1 MKKLLL
7 PAFLFLCLV
16 SQGQYYYKD
25 IVGTR
30 ESSDLIKSYKA
41 NNIVRVVVNSYDAT
55 DTRNE
60 DFFVEQRFDPSERK
74 LRTITRSQATNES
87 VLISFSDAEG
97 RIVRTIDSSEA
108 LTSTTDYAYD
118 AAGKLLRVTST
129 TTDTSKTLNETE
141 SHLWE
146 YRNNQVHRMLRIKN
160 SRDTMFVSFKLDE
173 NGNVVEEQATRLG
186 KQSDPV
192 YYYYDASNRL
202 TDIVRF
208 NNKAKRLL
216 PEYMFEYAPG
226 NQVIQKITVP
236 ANGSDYLIWRYLYD
250 ARGLK
255 VKEAIYDKYKTLT
268 GKIEYKYEQGS

>member
-1 MKKLLL
+1 
-7 PAFLFLCLV
+7 
-16 SQGQYYYKD
+16 
-25 IVGTR
+25 
-30 ESSDLIKSYKA
+30 
-41 NNIVRVVVNSYDAT
+41 
-55 DTRNE
+55 
-60 DFFVEQRFDPSERK
+60 
-74 LRTITRSQATNES
+74 
-87 VLISFSDAEG
+87 
-97 RIVRTIDSSEA
+97 
-108 LTSTTDYAYD
+108 
-118 AAGKLLRVTST
+118 
-129 TTDTSKTLNETE
+129 
-141 SHLWE
+141 
-146 YRNNQVHRMLRIKN
+146 MLRIKN

-255 VKEAIYDKYKTLT
+255 VKEAMYDKYKTLT

>member
-129 TTDTSKTLNETE
+129 TTDTSFTF
-141 SHLWE
+141 SP
-146 YRNNQVHRMLRIKN
+146 R
-160 SRDTMFVSFKLDE
+160 
-173 NGNVVEEQATRLG
+173 
-186 KQSDPV
+186 
-192 YYYYDASNRL
+192 AS
-202 TDIVRF
+202 
-208 NNKAKRLL
+208 
-216 PEYMFEYAPG
+216 
-226 NQVIQKITVP
+226 
-236 ANGSDYLIWRYLYD
+236 
-250 ARGLK
+250 
-255 VKEAIYDKYKTLT
+255 
-268 GKIEYKYEQGS
+268 

>member
-1 MKKLLL
+1 M
-7 PAFLFLCLV
+7 
-16 SQGQYYYKD
+16 
-25 IVGTR
+25 
-30 ESSDLIKSYKA
+30 
-41 NNIVRVVVNSYDAT
+41 
-55 DTRNE
+55 
-60 DFFVEQRFDPSERK
+60 
-74 LRTITRSQATNES
+74 
-87 VLISFSDAEG
+87 
-97 RIVRTIDSSEA
+97 
-108 LTSTTDYAYD
+108 
-118 AAGKLLRVTST
+118 RVTST

>member
-7 PAFLFLCLV
+7 PALLFVCFTA
-16 SQGQYYYKD
+16 QGQYYYKD
-25 IVGTR
+25 IIGTK

-55 DTRNE
+55 DTRND

-74 LRTITRSQATNES
+74 LRTITRSEATNES

-97 RIVRTIDSSEA
+97 RIIRTIDSSEA
-108 LTSTTDYAYD
+108 LTSTTEYEYD
-118 AAGKLLRVTST
+118 ASGKLLKVTST
-129 TTDTSKTLNETE
+129 TTDTAKTLNETE
-141 SHLWE
+141 MHLWE

-160 SRDTMFVSFKLDE
+160 GRDTMFVSFKIDE
-173 NGNVVEEQATRLG
+173 NGNVAEEQSTRLG

-192 YYYYDASNRL
+192 YYYYDANNRL

-208 NNKAKRLL
+208 NNRANRLL

-250 ARGLK
+250 GRGLK